1 MKKLAVFGLV
11 CGVGCSVIVLV
22 RKRQSSEPL
31 QEREEWR
38 HKKRRGMFEKMQEG
52 MEAMP
57 KDFPPVVM
65 FDNVAAI
72 RETSERILKLLE
84 KDRSRTEESVGSAA
98 E

>member
-1 MKKLAVFGLV
+1 MKKLAVLGLV
-11 CGVGCSVIVLV
+11 CGVGCAVILLV

-31 QEREEWR
+31 QEREVWR
-38 HKKRRGMFEKMQEG
+38 QKKRRGMFEKMQEG

-72 RETSERILKLLE
+72 RENSERILKLLE

>member
-11 CGVGCSVIVLV
+11 CGVGCAVILLV

-31 QEREEWR
+31 QEREER
-38 HKKRRGMFEKMQEG
+38 REKKRRAMFQKIQEG

-57 KDFPPVVM
+57 QDFPPVVM

-72 RETSERILKLLE
+72 RENSERILKLLE

>member
-11 CGVGCSVIVLV
+11 CGVGCAVILLV

-31 QEREEWR
+31 QEREER
-38 HKKRRGMFEKMQEG
+38 RQKKRSGMFEKMQEG

-72 RETSERILKLLE
+72 RENSERILKLLE

>member
-11 CGVGCSVIVLV
+11 CGAVCAAILLV

-31 QEREEWR
+31 QEREDR
-38 HKKRRGMFEKMQEG
+38 RQKKRRAMFEKIQEG

-57 KDFPPVVM
+57 QDFPPVVM

-72 RETSERILKLLE
+72 RENSERILELLE
-84 KDRSRTEESVGSAA
+84 KDRSRKEESVVSAA
-98 E
+98 K

>member
-1 MKKLAVFGLV
+1 
-11 CGVGCSVIVLV
+11 
-22 RKRQSSEPL
+22 
-31 QEREEWR
+31 
-38 HKKRRGMFEKMQEG
+38 MFEKMQEG

-72 RETSERILKLLE
+72 RENSERILKLLE

-98 E
+98 K